1 MNKQT
6 KTIKE
11 RVLLRI
17 RRSKKEVFL
26 RSDFASLSDY
36 DQVGR
41 ALKKLRLAKGST
53 PAPALA

>member
-41 ALKKLRLAKGST
+41 ALKQLRLAKGST